1 MRVFLRFLVCSYIDR
16 KGILDYEMT
25 EYEKAFQSYEQYLAP
40 LLEAEL
46 MDFMP
51 ALGQARFFESDPDL
65 RATMLRMDISRN
77 VQVQHLF
84 LKMQMSGEVW
94 YDRMLTALEQSK
106 IDRLVEVAHKIRTS
120 LTCNRTTW
128 TQEVRSSEEEM
139 GSHCSTTTSQP
150 VFPATINY
158 PQDACT
164 PNSSTAGLGGSE
176 MSTRQCIAS
185 NWLSVVQNF
194 CQSAQYEKAFE
205 YFIESLRKYCEEDTS
220 FSEEA
225 TGPSMKQ
232 RDRACYFWK
241 VFSRGVSPLKAHPD
255 ATCAQGI
262 LARKVRGEAYTF
274 LYRLRRENSKV
285 SEKFVERCLK
295 LNIPPDLKVVVA
307 NAGLSRRNESEKVLP
322 LLYDLLELAE
332 KGACDNYDITV
343 CTLRVH
349 IASVLCHKGDLQ
361 LARKEITPGLQS
373 AVKISDPTLIEA
385 GWVHGWL
392 LFLESQQGEKA
403 FSTDH
408 EKAIDDIYSQT
419 LARLQ
424 NEKQWFRDLF
434 EAFKLGKADTH
445 LRIAK
450 AHIALE
456 GSHDSG
462 VVYQL
467 LQRARDSLLSIN
479 MELLGQSHGNDP
491 FTEAFRNHLWF
502 MYHHL
507 QGNHVEADTF
517 LHQAFD
523 NWIASKGYKFA
534 KEIAEMANN
543 THLLQQLKSL
553 GV

>member
-1 MRVFLRFLVCSYIDR
+1 
-16 KGILDYEMT
+16 MT
-25 EYEKAFQSYEQYLAP
+25 DYEKAFQSYEQSLAS

-51 ALGQARFFESDPDL
+51 ALGQAGFFESDPPL
-65 RATMLRMDISRN
+65 RATMLRVDIPLKVR
-77 VQVQHLF
+77 VQYLF
-84 LKMQMSGEVW
+84 LKMQMSGEVG
-94 YDRMLTALEQSK
+94 YDRMLRALEQSR
-106 IDRLVEVAHKIRTS
+106 IDRLIEMAHKIKTS
-120 LTCNRTTW
+120 LTRNRTTW
-128 TQEVRSSEEEM
+128 TQEVRSSEEET

-150 VFPATINY
+150 VFPSTTSQLQSVCI
-158 PQDACT
+158 
-164 PNSSTAGLGGSE
+164 PNSSITGLDEAE
-176 MSTRQCIAS
+176 MSSRQCVAS
-185 NWLSVVQNF
+185 NWPSAVPKL
-194 CQSAQYEKAFE
+194 CQSAQYEYCYEKAFE
-205 YFIESLRKYCEEDTS
+205 HFIESLRKCCEEDVS
-220 FSEEA
+220 FSEETTSA
-225 TGPSMKQ
+225 SMKQ

-241 VFSRGVSPLKAHPD
+241 VCSQGMSPLKAHPD

-262 LARKVRGEAYTF
+262 LARKVRGEVYTF
-274 LYRLRRENSKV
+274 LYRLRRENSKA
-285 SEKFVERCLK
+285 SEELVEWCLK
-295 LNIPPDLKVVVA
+295 LNIPADLKVVVA

-322 LLYDLLELAE
+322 LLYNLLEVAE
-332 KGACDNYDITV
+332 KGTCDNYDITV
-343 CTLRVH
+343 CTLCVH
-349 IASVLCHKGDLQ
+349 IASVWCHKGDLQ
-361 LARKEITPGLQS
+361 MARKEITPGLQS

-403 FSTDH
+403 CFTDH
-408 EKAIDDIYSQT
+408 EKTIDDVYSQT

-424 NEKQWFRDLF
+424 NEEQWFRDLF

-450 AHIALE
+450 EHIALE
-456 GSHDSG
+456 GSHNSS

-479 MELLGQSHGNDP
+479 MELLRQSHGNDP

-507 QGNHVEADTF
+507 QGNHTEADTF

-543 THLLQQLKSL
+543 THLLQQLKIL

>member
-1 MRVFLRFLVCSYIDR
+1 
-16 KGILDYEMT
+16 MT
-25 EYEKAFQSYEQYLAP
+25 EYEKAFQSYEQFLAP

-46 MDFMP
+46 MDFIP
-51 ALGQARFFESDPDL
+51 ALGQARFFESDPPL
-65 RATMLRMDISRN
+65 RATMLRVDIPRN
-77 VQVQHLF
+77 VQVQYLF

-94 YDRMLTALEQSK
+94 YDRMLRAMEQSK
-106 IDRLVEVAHKIRTS
+106 IDRLVEMAHKIRTS
-120 LTCNRTTW
+120 LTHNRTRW
-128 TQEVRSSEEEM
+128 TQEVRSSEEEV

-150 VFPATINY
+150 VFPAAISHL
-158 PQDACT
+158 QDACT
-164 PNSSTAGLGGSE
+164 PNSSIAGLGESE
-176 MSTRQCIAS
+176 MSSRQCVAS
-185 NWLSVVQNF
+185 NWQLAVPNLR
-194 CQSAQYEKAFE
+194 AQYEYNYEGAFE

-220 FSEEA
+220 SSEET

-241 VFSRGVSPLKAHPD
+241 VFSLGTSPLKAHPE

-262 LARKVRGEAYTF
+262 LAMKVRGEAYTF
-274 LYRLRRENSKV
+274 LYRLRRENSKA
-285 SEKFVERCLK
+285 SEKLVERCLK
-295 LNIPPDLKVVVA
+295 LNIPLDLKVVVA

-322 LLYDLLELAE
+322 LLYDLLKLAE
-332 KGACDNYDITV
+332 KGACDNYDISV
-343 CTLRVH
+343 CTLRTH

-361 LARKEITPGLQS
+361 MARKEITPGLQS
-373 AVKISDPTLIEA
+373 AVKISDPTLIET

-450 AHIALE
+450 EHIALE

-479 MELLGQSHGNDP
+479 MELLKQSHGNDP
-491 FTEAFRNHLWF
+491 FTEAFHNHLWF